1 MKTLIVI
8 VGPTGVGKTALC
20 LEVAERLGT
29 FIINADSRQ
38 IFRDIPIGT
47 AAPTAEEQKRVKH
60 FFVGKLHINDYYNAS
75 MFENDVIELLDKLF
89 GEKDNIIMSGGSM
102 MYVDA
107 VCNGI
112 DDIPSVNE
120 SIRQQVKSLYEADG
134 LDIIK
139 EKLNK
144 LDPEYFEIVD
154 KNNPKRVIHALEICL
169 STGKTYTSF
178 RTNTKKERNFR
189 IIKIGLNRDRDE
201 LYSRID
207 KRVDLMLEELKN
219 GDIDTFLYLV
229 AESGL
234 SSFRF
239 LQNVY
244 PSSSPK
250 DQGISLALAL
260 SEEILQGDG
269 ASRVH
274 GGGFAGTI
282 QAYVPE
288 SLINRYTEG
297 MEGLFGKGCAT
308 RIAIRRRPVSRLI

>member
-139 EKLNK
+139 EKLK
-144 LDPEYFEIVD
+144 KFDPEYFEIVD

-207 KRVDLMLEELKN
+207 KRVDLMIENGLIEEAKQMYPHKELNSLNTVGYKELFN
-219 GDIDTFLYLV
+219 YFDGKCTLDEAIFKIKSNTHKYCRKQLTWFKRDKDIHWFNPD
-229 AESGL
+229 
-234 SSFRF
+234 
-239 LQNVY
+239 NV
-244 PSSSPK
+244 
-250 DQGISLALAL
+250 
-260 SEEILQGDG
+260 EEIIKYIY
-269 ASRVH
+269 S
-274 GGGFAGTI
+274 F
-282 QAYVPE
+282 
-288 SLINRYTEG
+288 S
-297 MEGLFGKGCAT
+297 
-308 RIAIRRRPVSRLI
+308 

>member
-120 SIRQQVKSLYEADG
+120 NIRQQVKSLYEADG

-139 EKLNK
+139 EKLKK

-207 KRVDLMLEELKN
+207 KRVDLMIENGLMEEAKQMYPHKELNSLNTVGYKELFN
-219 GDIDTFLYLV
+219 YFDGNCTLDEAIFKIKSNTHKYCRKQLTWFKRDKDIHWFNPD
-229 AESGL
+229 
-234 SSFRF
+234 
-239 LQNVY
+239 NV
-244 PSSSPK
+244 
-250 DQGISLALAL
+250 
-260 SEEILQGDG
+260 EEIIKYIY
-269 ASRVH
+269 S
-274 GGGFAGTI
+274 F
-282 QAYVPE
+282 
-288 SLINRYTEG
+288 S
-297 MEGLFGKGCAT
+297 
-308 RIAIRRRPVSRLI
+308 

>member
-102 MYVDA
+102 LYVDA

-120 SIRQQVKSLYEADG
+120 NIRQQVKSLYEADG

-139 EKLNK
+139 EKLKK

-207 KRVDLMLEELKN
+207 KRVDLMIENGLMEEAKRMYPHKELNSLNTVGYKELFN
-219 GDIDTFLYLV
+219 YFDGNCTLDEAIFKIKSNTHKYCRKQLTWFKRDKDIHWFNPD
-229 AESGL
+229 
-234 SSFRF
+234 
-239 LQNVY
+239 NV
-244 PSSSPK
+244 
-250 DQGISLALAL
+250 
-260 SEEILQGDG
+260 EEIIKYIY
-269 ASRVH
+269 S
-274 GGGFAGTI
+274 F
-282 QAYVPE
+282 
-288 SLINRYTEG
+288 S
-297 MEGLFGKGCAT
+297 
-308 RIAIRRRPVSRLI
+308 